1 MDPQQQFCPN
11 EGCRA
16 YGRKAEGYIV
26 IHSSAEQCYQWKR
39 CKKTFSATKATA
51 FYRIH
56 KPHELVLMV
65 LTLLAHGSALFKRSW
80 PLLASTSALWPAGK
94 ERPERTAKGRMSTS

>member
-1 MDPQQQFCPN
+1 LLVSN
-11 EGCRA
+11 VRN
-16 YGRKAEGYIV
+16 
-26 IHSSAEQCYQWKR
+26 KR
-39 CKKTFSATKATA
+39 DAAWTRNSNFATTRTFSATKATA